1 MAEIERVSLRV
12 FGRDITLACPSDEKD
27 ALLSAA
33 EGREQRGRHSS
44 LAAESAFLTLSRCT
58 AASCAREGESRGVGC
73 G

>member
-33 EGREQRGRHSS
+33 ELLNEELNGISYKENALI
-44 LAAESAFLTLSRCT
+44 LA
-58 AASCAREGESRGVGC
+58 
-73 G
+73 

>member
-33 EGREQRGRHSS
+33 ELLNEELNGICLLYTSPSPRDE
-44 LAAESAFLTLSRCT
+44 L
-58 AASCAREGESRGVGC
+58 
-73 G
+73 